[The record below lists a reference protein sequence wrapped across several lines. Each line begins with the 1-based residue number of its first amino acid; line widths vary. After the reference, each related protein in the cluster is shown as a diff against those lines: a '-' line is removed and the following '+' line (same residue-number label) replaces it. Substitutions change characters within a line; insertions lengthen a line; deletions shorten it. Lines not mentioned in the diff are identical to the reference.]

1 MIARARQVK
10 FRAGMERD
18 PSTVLADELAAAQEW
33 WREAGVD
40 HTFADQPVSWFESPP
55 EPAAAATAPKPAQ
68 AIRQPEPQPAPM
80 LGGDQAG
87 WPDELSAFAAWW
99 LAEPSLDAGGA
110 RPRIAPR
117 GPAGAKVMAVVPQPE
132 ADDREVLLAGE
143 QGELLANFLRRAE
156 VAENE
161 VYVAAA
167 LPRHTPMA
175 DWRGLQRLGLGA
187 LLRHHIELV
196 RPARV
201 ILFGQDVI
209 SLVGH
214 SPAQNPAFSLD
225 FNQQRGSVPALTARS
240 LEHMLRVPSARKRLW
255 QDWLDWTDGN
265 P

>member
-1 MIARARQVK
+1 
-10 FRAGMERD
+10 MERD

-40 HTFADQPVSWFESPP
+40 HSFADEPAAWFENPP
-55 EPAAAATAPKPAQ
+55 EPVTAAPKPAP
-68 AIRQPEPQPAPM
+68 AIAKPEPPAAPM
-80 LGGDQAG
+80 IGGNEAN
-87 WPDELSAFAAWW
+87 WPGELSAFAAWW

-117 GPAGAKVMAVVPQPE
+117 GPAAAKVMAVVPQPE
-132 ADDREVLLAGE
+132 ADDREALLAGA
-143 QGELLANFLRRAE
+143 QGELLRNFLRRAE
-156 VAENE
+156 VAESE
-161 VYVAAA
+161 AYVAAA

-175 DWRGLQRLGLGA
+175 DWRGLQRQGLGTV
-187 LLRHHIELV
+187 LRHHIELV

-209 SLVGH
+209 SLIGH
-214 SPAQNPAFSLD
+214 NSAQNPAFSLD
-225 FNQQRGSVPALTARS
+225 FNQQRGSVPALAARS

-255 QDWLDWTDGN
+255 QDWLDWTDGT

>member
-1 MIARARQVK
+1 
-10 FRAGMERD
+10 MERD
-18 PSTVLADELAAAQEW
+18 PSTTLADELAAAQEW

-40 HTFADQPVSWFESPP
+40 CAFSDEAASWLDSPP
-55 EPAAAATAPKPAQ
+55 EHAPAAPKPAQ
-68 AIRQPEPQPAPM
+68 SAKKPEAPPPPAIGRDPS
-80 LGGDQAG
+80 G
-87 WPDELSAFAAWW
+87 WPKELSAFAGWW
-99 LAEPSLDAGGA
+99 LNEPSLDSRGA
-110 RPRIAPR
+110 RPRVPPR
-117 GPAGAKVMAVVPQPE
+117 GPAGAKVMAIVPQPE
-132 ADDREVLLAGE
+132 AEDSGQLLAGA

-156 VAENE
+156 VTENE

-175 DWRGLQRLGLGA
+175 DWRALHQLGLGTV
-187 LLRHHIELV
+187 LRHHIELV

-214 SPAQNPAFSLD
+214 SPTQNPAFSLD